1 MTRPGGTEADRAA
14 RERLAREAR
23 VTATALLDWVGTR
36 VDGAA
41 TSRAAGADGARPR
54 QSPGPCGWCPVC
66 ALVAAVRGE
75 QPELTAHLAE
85 QASGLLV
92 VLRLLLQSHVHEHP
106 AHEHPAHE
114 HPAHEHPAHEHPA
127 STDPVT
133 TDPVTD
139 TAAPP
144 SPGPAGNPGP
154 HPAARA
160 DAPEDS
166 LADPDVLANP
176 DVPWDAPHAVFD
188 PDPVPAP
195 PVADGTSRPA
205 PDRPTGKRGPR
216 PSPRPRPVP
225 PEPAAPNAPAA
236 ASPHAST
243 TTPAPATPAPATPGP
258 ATPAP
263 ATRVPTRAPAA
274 PVPARS
280 DRGVQRIPVRRR
292 PRPC

>member
-1 MTRPGGTEADRAA
+1 MTAPGGTEADRAA

-36 VDGAA
+36 VDGVA
-41 TSRAAGADGARPR
+41 TAGTTRPGGTARPR

-106 AHEHPAHE
+106 PHEHPPHE
-114 HPAHEHPAHEHPA
+114 HPVPSDAVPPDAATGAATPPPPSA
-127 STDPVT
+127 TDPEPDGAAD
-133 TDPVTD
+133 DP
-139 TAAPP
+139 
-144 SPGPAGNPGP
+144 
-154 HPAARA
+154 A
-160 DAPEDS
+160 D
-166 LADPDVLANP
+166 LLANP

-188 PDPVPAP
+188 PDPVPAA
-195 PVADGTSRPA
+195 PVPDGASRSA
-205 PDRPTGKRGPR
+205 PERPTGKRGPR
-216 PSPRPRPVP
+216 PSPRPRPLP
-225 PEPAAPNAPAA
+225 LDTPAPAAPATAGPRPQA
-236 ASPHAST
+236 T
-243 TTPAPATPAPATPGP
+243 TPGPAPATPVPARTPTAPA
-258 ATPAP
+258 
-263 ATRVPTRAPAA
+263 
-274 PVPARS
+274 PARS

>member
-1 MTRPGGTEADRAA
+1 VTAPGGTEADRAA

-23 VTATALLDWVGTR
+23 VTATTLLDWVGTR
-36 VDGAA
+36 VEGAA
-41 TSRAAGADGARPR
+41 TTGTTRPEGTRPR

-92 VLRLLLQSHVHEHP
+92 VLRLLIQSHAHDHP

-114 HPAHEHPAHEHPA
+114 HPAAQHPGPTGTDAAHPSPA
-127 STDPVT
+127 
-133 TDPVTD
+133 
-139 TAAPP
+139 
-144 SPGPAGNPGP
+144 PGPASAGAGE
-154 HPAARA
+154 AEVAT
-160 DAPEDS
+160 
-166 LADPDVLANP
+166 DVLANP

-188 PDPVPAP
+188 PDPVSATPAP
-195 PVADGTSRPA
+195 DGSPRPA

-216 PSPRPRPVP
+216 PSPRPRPVDV
-225 PEPAAPNAPAA
+225 PAAPVVPDDRAAVAGTPVPDAPDPA
-236 ASPHAST
+236 PI
-243 TTPAPATPAPATPGP
+243 TPAPATPV
-258 ATPAP
+258 PAP
-263 ATRVPTRAPAA
+263 AARIPAPTGSLAASA
-274 PVPARS
+274 PVAPARS

>member
-1 MTRPGGTEADRAA
+1 VTAPGGTEADRAA

-41 TSRAAGADGARPR
+41 TTRAAGTDGARPR

-127 STDPVT
+127 ATGPPRTDSAAA
-133 TDPVTD
+133 

-144 SPGPAGNPGP
+144 SPEPATGPAPD
-154 HPAARA
+154 ATT
-160 DAPEDS
+160 DAP
-166 LADPDVLANP
+166 ADVLADP

-188 PDPVPAP
+188 PDPA
-195 PVADGTSRPA
+195 PVAPVPDGTSRPA

-225 PEPAAPNAPAA
+225 AEPPVPAAPAAVGPRAP
-236 ASPHAST
+236 T
-243 TTPAPATPAPATPGP
+243 TTPTTAPSPATAPAPARSPTG
-258 ATPAP
+258 
-263 ATRVPTRAPAA
+263 TRASAAPA

>member
-1 MTRPGGTEADRAA
+1 MTASGGTEADRAA

-41 TSRAAGADGARPR
+41 TSRAVGADGARPR

-114 HPAHEHPAHEHPA
+114 HPA
-127 STDPVT
+127 S

-144 SPGPAGNPGP
+144 SPGPAGNPEP
-154 HPAARA
+154 HPAVGA

-188 PDPVPAP
+188 SDPLPAP

-225 PEPAAPNAPAA
+225 AEPTTPNAPAA
-236 ASPHAST
+236 ASPHAPT
-243 TTPAPATPAPATPGP
+243 TTPAPATPAPAT
-258 ATPAP
+258 
-263 ATRVPTRAPAA
+263 RVPTHAPAA
-274 PVPARS
+274 PIPARS

>member
-1 MTRPGGTEADRAA
+1 VTAPGGSEADRAA

-41 TSRAAGADGARPR
+41 TARAAGTARTTRPAGAGAGRPR
-54 QSPGPCGWCPVC
+54 QSPGPCAWCPVC

-85 QASGLLV
+85 QASALLV
-92 VLRLLLQSHVHEHP
+92 VLRLLLQSHAHEHP

-114 HPAHEHPAHEHPA
+114 HPAHEHPAHEHPPHDQPMGEA
-127 STDPVT
+127 
-133 TDPVTD
+133 
-139 TAAPP
+139 AAPP
-144 SPGPAGNPGP
+144 SPEPADPA
-154 HPAARA
+154 PAATDLPA
-160 DAPEDS
+160 DA
-166 LADPDVLANP
+166 LGNP

-188 PDPVPAP
+188 PDPVPVIPAP
-195 PVADGTSRPA
+195 DGSRPA

-216 PSPRPRPVP
+216 PSPRPRPAGAPAEPPVP
-225 PEPAAPNAPAA
+225 ATPAPDEPAV
-236 ASPHAST
+236 
-243 TTPAPATPAPATPGP
+243 PATPAPAEPRMP
-258 ATPAP
+258 TPA
-263 ATRVPTRAPAA
+263 AGVPTATRAPAG
-274 PVPARS
+274 PTRT